1 MIKSDKEE
9 LHAPALSTECDE
21 FTNSDEPLRGGN
33 YSCIGYQNLK
43 SPQSEAEKWNMPFTD
58 PEFAYDSIS

>member
-1 MIKSDKEE
+1 MIKSGKED
-9 LHAPALSTECDE
+9 LQALALSTECDE
-21 FTNSDEPLRGGN
+21 FTHPDEPLRGGN
-33 YSCIGYQNLK
+33 YSCVGYQSLK